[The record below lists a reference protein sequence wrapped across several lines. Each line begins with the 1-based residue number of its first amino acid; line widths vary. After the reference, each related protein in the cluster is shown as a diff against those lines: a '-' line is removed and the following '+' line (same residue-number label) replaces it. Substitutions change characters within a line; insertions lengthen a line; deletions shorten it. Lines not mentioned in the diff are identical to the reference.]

1 MKDKSNVVLIGMPG
15 CGKSTTGIIL
25 AKQLAFGFIDS
36 DLLIELAHGSALEN
50 ILLRRGYQELRHIE
64 EQILLEMECRHH
76 VIATGGS
83 AVYSSKAMS
92 KLAETGVII
101 YLEAEFDDLKQRVGD
116 MDQRGVARPDGH
128 TFRDVYDER
137 TPLYEA
143 NAEIKVNTRFKSQDQ
158 VATEIA
164 AILAVLKG

>member
-1 MKDKSNVVLIGMPG
+1 MNGKSNVVLIGMPG
-15 CGKSTTGIIL
+15 CGKSTTGVIL
-25 AKQLAFGFIDS
+25 ATQLAFGFIDS
-36 DLLIELAHGSALEN
+36 DLLIELAQGSALEN

-164 AILAVLKG
+164 AILAGLKG